1 MVELV
6 AVSCYDAKVEEEL
19 SLQTGDIIKNS
30 TFTDREGWWEG
41 ELNGKRGRFPRIF
54 VEEVPSHPVTE
65 GKPVQPRSLR
75 RKPGVRKKQRL
86 CEVVISYN
94 PVRQEHLELSVGDII
109 EVLDEVESGWW
120 LGKKNGKTGC
130 FPSNFVLEMNHIEG
144 SRAKNQDGPSSEL
157 QVNLPPN
164 SETMMTRGT
173 GVGLEEPTL
182 RSANPQADDGCRGE
196 AGQKIAKE
204 YYEAAFDY
212 VASNEDELSLHKGDV
227 VLVLEKDTGED
238 GWWEGY
244 VNGNQGLFPD
254 NYVVPYVSTKAVKKE
269 LPPRDVTEADI
280 SKEYYEAVSDYVA
293 RTEDEL
299 SLHKGDVVLVLE
311 KGTAEDGW
319 WEGCVNGNQGLF
331 PDSHVVPYVGT
342 KEVKKELPPRDEMD
356 ADISKEYYEAV
367 SDYVART
374 EDELSLHKGDVVLVL
389 EKGTAEDGWWEGC
402 VNGNQGLFPD
412 SHVVPYV
419 GTKEVK
425 KELPPRDEMDAD
437 ISFKHS
443 PMATVKNPELYLWKS
458 DHKDEKKEPKNEWSE
473 SAVKPN
479 LMPPKKVP
487 PPVKVKPLLTNLP
500 NKVGGEQAPAPQ
512 ELIKPA
518 RDRTNDSES
527 VTFDALAPPAET
539 LKHLTANRPRAQGR
553 RPPTH
558 HRGPAAHNAK
568 LSVSPPV
575 PAKVKPP
582 TIQLSEPPPSQRHQS
597 AAGRAGPVLPSSPN
611 KTQREAEREDRVDS
625 IAGLKVELQRL
636 QLSFD
641 LLKNQHLRDTIDLKE
656 EIAEER
662 IKWNAL
668 QMEVE
673 NLRKIITS
681 QQEH

>member
-356 ADISKEYYEAV
+356 ADIS
-367 SDYVART
+367 
-374 EDELSLHKGDVVLVL
+374 
-389 EKGTAEDGWWEGC
+389 
-402 VNGNQGLFPD
+402 
-412 SHVVPYV
+412 
-419 GTKEVK
+419 
-425 KELPPRDEMDAD
+425 
-437 ISFKHS
+437 FKHS